1 VTAPNSEEEPKV
13 VIRDRRRIDP
23 ETGAV
28 RQGAAAGGGPAGTE
42 APAAGATP
50 AAGDAASEPLAPES
64 PDVEKL
70 RTELAERV
78 GDLQRVT
85 AEYANYRRRV
95 ERDRSVAA
103 DQATAAVLTALL
115 PVLDDIDR
123 ARAHGDLTGAFGAVA
138 EQLGSA
144 LERVGLTPFGES
156 GDAFDPVWHEAVVH
170 TESPDVAQPTCV
182 DVMRRGYALGERM
195 LRPAMVA
202 VAAPAAEPAPA
213 SPSDAE

>member
-23 ETGAV
+23 ETGAL
-28 RQGAAAGGGPAGTE
+28 RQSAD
-42 APAAGATP
+42 APAAGSSP
-50 AAGDAASEPLAPES
+50 AAEAPADGAEGGS
-64 PDVEKL
+64 APTAGPDREKL
-70 RTELAERV
+70 ELQLAERV
-78 GDLQRVT
+78 ADLQRVT

-95 ERDRSVAA
+95 ERDRMVAA

-115 PVLDDIDR
+115 PVLDDLDR

-138 EQLGSA
+138 EQLGSV
-144 LERVGLTPFGES
+144 LERVGLAPFGEA

-170 TESPDVAQPTCV
+170 TESADVLQPTCV

-202 VAAPAAEPAPA
+202 VAAPATEAPA
-213 SPSDAE
+213 TETAAPSPSDAE